1 MCRRIEL
8 QGSLETAHRALE
20 HCSNICRFA
29 IAETLLLTDPCRD
42 LRGALEKPT
51 PKHFAAITK
60 PRGLATLLKAIH
72 AYHGSMVV
80 RSALRLAPM
89 VFLRPGELRQT
100 TWAEFDLDNGIWL
113 VPSMRMKRTELQK
126 KENGQPHFVSLPRQA
141 AEILESLWCLTGP
154 EGFVFPAEGRAGRP
168 MSDGTMN
175 AALRSLGYPS
185 NVVTAHGFRATARTL
200 IAEVLSIDPAVV
212 ELQLAHQVKD
222 ANGSAYNRTEFI
234 EKRRVMMQTWADY
247 LDALREGRA
256 DLRSHAAFPEF
267 RPVTMTRARQ
277 WAG

>member
-1 MCRRIEL
+1 MDVVVCLKGHPSARDHVFPFIGFRPIASIAPVHLLEMCRRIEL

-42 LRGALEKPT
+42 LRCALEKPT

-113 VPSMRMKRTELQK
+113 VPSMRMKRTKLQ
-126 KENGQPHFVSLPRQA
+126 KENGHPTLFRCRVRRWRS
-141 AEILESLWCLTGP
+141 W
-154 EGFVFPAEGRAGRP
+154 RACG
-168 MSDGTMN
+168 
-175 AALRSLGYPS
+175 A
-185 NVVTAHGFRATARTL
+185 
-200 IAEVLSIDPAVV
+200 
-212 ELQLAHQVKD
+212 
-222 ANGSAYNRTEFI
+222 
-234 EKRRVMMQTWADY
+234 
-247 LDALREGRA
+247 
-256 DLRSHAAFPEF
+256 
-267 RPVTMTRARQ
+267 
-277 WAG
+277 